1 MQTTSQS
8 SLKSGSLKPG
18 SLKIVA
24 PLGGIL
30 VPLDQV
36 PDPVFAQKM
45 VGDGISLDPISNE
58 LLAPVSGTVTQ
69 LHNAHHALTIT
80 TPEGIE
86 VLVHIGLDTVMLRGD
101 GFSPRVKMGD
111 TVEVGQPVIGFDADR
126 VGRNARSLLTEI
138 VVANFERVAQM
149 TPATGMV
156 EAGRSVILELTLK
169 DGAANGA
176 GGGEATAPGTEAQ
189 SDDIPLPNHAGL
201 HARPAAVLAAA
212 AKTFTSQIHLIR
224 GNDKV
229 NAKSLVAIMGL
240 STKQGDVV
248 TIKASGPDADKAVAS
263 LASLIADGCG
273 EKPGEAP
280 QPAAEK
286 TPAPARALSTDANEI
301 AGVAASPG
309 LAIGQIFQY
318 RHDVVEVDQKGG
330 PSADERRKLDT
341 ALAEA
346 ATQIEEL
353 KGHMRDASK
362 AKILDAHKELLE
374 DPDLIDLALD
384 GIAGGSSAAY
394 SWREAFTRYAKQ
406 LAGLDNPLLR
416 ERATDIRDV
425 GRRVLGLLA
434 GVRQEKI
441 EVPQDAILVA
451 EDLAPSD
458 IAAIDRTRVLGFCT
472 TSGGATSHVA
482 IIARSFGIPAIC
494 GIDESALHLDDGA
507 QVLLDG
513 GRGMLRRNPNEA
525 EVARAREQIARS
537 AERRR
542 EELATAMQPAQTRDG
557 HRIEVVA
564 NIRNADDAL
573 AAVAAGGEGVGLLR
587 SEFLFDERDQAPSE
601 DEQARSYGAVAE
613 VLGRGR
619 PLIIRTLDVGGDKP
633 LSYLPLPKEENPF
646 LGLRGIRVSLDQ
658 PEMFRT
664 QLRAILRAAPI
675 ADLHIMFPMIATLD
689 ELRAAK
695 RILAEE
701 QAATATETSAAA
713 SVKVGIMVEVPSAA
727 VQADILAAECDF
739 FSIGTNDLTQ
749 YTLAMDRGH
758 PKLARQADGLHPA
771 VLRMIKLTT
780 DGARKHGKWVGV
792 CGGIA
797 SDLIAIPVLIG
808 LGVKELSVTV
818 PTIPAIKAAIGR
830 LSLSECQALAEEV
843 LALGTAEQ
851 VRARLAPFAE

>member
-1 MQTTSQS
+1 MTALASD
-8 SLKSGSLKPG
+8 LR
-18 SLKIVA
+18 IIA
-24 PLGGIL
+24 PLAGIL

-45 VGDGISLDPISNE
+45 VGDGISLDPVSNE
-58 LLAPVSGTVTQ
+58 LLAPASGTVTQ

-101 GFSPRVKMGD
+101 GFSPRVRIGD
-111 TVEVGQPVIGFDADR
+111 TVQVGQPVIGFDADK
-126 VGRNARSLLTEI
+126 VARNARSLLTEI
-138 VVANFERVAQM
+138 VIANVERVERM
-149 TPATGMV
+149 TSRTGMV

-169 DGAANGA
+169 DGAGA
-176 GGGEATAPGTEAQ
+176 ATAPAGITVVGGAPTAAEVA
-189 SDDIPLPNHAGL
+189 SDGIPLPNPAGL

-212 AKTFTSQIHLIR
+212 AKTFHSQIQLLR

-248 TIKASGPDADKAVAS
+248 TIKATGADAGKAVAS
-263 LASLIADGCG
+263 LASLIKDGCG
-273 EKPGEAP
+273 EKPGEEP

-286 TPAPARALSTDANEI
+286 SSTPARAVATDANEI
-301 AGVAASPG
+301 PGVAASPG
-309 LAIGQIFQY
+309 LAIGRIFQY

-330 PSADERRKLDT
+330 ASADERRKLDA

-346 ATQIEEL
+346 GTQIEEL

-374 DPDLIDLALD
+374 DPDLVNLAID

-394 SWREAFTRYAKQ
+394 SWREAFTRYARQ
-406 LAGLDNPLLR
+406 LEGLDNPLLR

-434 GVRQEKI
+434 GVKQEKI

-458 IAAIDRTRVLGFCT
+458 IASIDRTRVLGFCT

-494 GIDESALHLDDGA
+494 GIDESVLHLDNGA

-513 GRGMLRRNPNEA
+513 GRGTLRRNPNEA
-525 EVARAREQIARS
+525 EVARAREQIAKS

-542 EELATAMQPAQTRDG
+542 AELATAMQPAQTRDG

-573 AAVAAGGEGVGLLR
+573 ASVAAGGEGVGLLR

-601 DEQARSYGAVAE
+601 DEQAKAYCAVAE

-646 LGLRGIRVSLDQ
+646 LGLRGVRVSLDQ

-664 QLRAILRAAPI
+664 QLRAILRAAPM
-675 ADLHIMFPMIATLD
+675 ADLHVMFPMIATLD

-701 QAATATETSAAA
+701 QAANATTIGAA

-797 SDLIAIPVLIG
+797 SDLIAVPVLIG

-830 LSLSECQALAEEV
+830 LTLSECQALADEV

>member
-8 SLKSGSLKPG
+8 SLKPD

-111 TVEVGQPVIGFDADR
+111 TVKVGQPVIGFDADR

-138 VVANFERVAQM
+138 VVANFERVAHM

-169 DGAANGA
+169 DGAANGTGVA
-176 GGGEATAPGTEAQ
+176 DTAAPGAEAQ
-189 SDDIPLPNHAGL
+189 SEGIPLPNHAGL
-201 HARPAAVLAAA
+201 HARPAAVLAGA
-212 AKTFTSQIHLIR
+212 AKTFSSQIHLIR
-224 GNDKV
+224 GDDKV

-248 TIKASGPDADKAVAS
+248 TIKATGPDADKAIAA
-263 LASLIADGCG
+263 LATLIADGCG

-280 QPAAEK
+280 QPAAE
-286 TPAPARALSTDANEI
+286 TAATTARAFPTDANEI
-301 AGVAASPG
+301 AGVPASPG

-318 RHDVVEVDQKGG
+318 RHDVVEVEQKGG
-330 PSADERRKLDT
+330 ASADERRKLDT

-346 ATQIEEL
+346 GSQIEEL
-353 KGHMRDASK
+353 KGHMRDPSK

-374 DPDLIDLALD
+374 DPDLVNLALD

-406 LAGLDNPLLR
+406 LEGLDNPLLR

-434 GVRQEKI
+434 GIRQEKI

-458 IAAIDRTRVLGFCT
+458 IASIDRTRVLGFCT

-494 GIDESALHLDDGA
+494 GIDESALHLDNGA

-525 EVARAREQIARS
+525 EVARAREQIAKL

-664 QLRAILRAAPI
+664 QLRAILRAAPLS
-675 ADLHIMFPMIATLD
+675 DLHIMFPMIATLE

-701 QAATATETSAAA
+701 QAAGASETSAAA

-830 LSLSECQALAEEV
+830 LSLSECQALADEV

>member
-1 MQTTSQS
+1 MIALASD
-8 SLKSGSLKPG
+8 LR
-18 SLKIVA
+18 IIA
-24 PLGGIL
+24 PLGGVL

-45 VGDGISLDPISNE
+45 VGDGISLDPVSDE
-58 LLAPVSGTVTQ
+58 LLAPVAGTVTQ

-111 TVEVGQPVIGFDADR
+111 TVKVGQPVIKFDADR

-138 VVANFERVAQM
+138 VVANVERVAQM
-149 TPATGMV
+149 TPASGMV
-156 EAGRSVILELTLK
+156 EAGRSVILELTLR
-169 DGAANGA
+169 DGAASGA
-176 GGGEATAPGTEAQ
+176 SGGEALAPGAEAQ
-189 SDDIPLPNHAGL
+189 SEGIPLPNPAGL
-201 HARPAAVLAAA
+201 HARPAAVLAGA
-212 AKTFTSQIHLIR
+212 AKTFSSQIHLIR

-248 TIKASGPDADKAVAS
+248 TVRATGPDADKAVAS

-273 EKPGEAP
+273 EKPGEEP
-280 QPAAEK
+280 QPAGEQAP
-286 TPAPARALSTDANEI
+286 TPARAVAIDADEI
-301 AGVAASPG
+301 PGVPASPG
-309 LAIGQIFQY
+309 LAIGRIFQY
-318 RHDVVEVDQKGG
+318 RHDVVEVEQKGG
-330 PSADERRKLDT
+330 ASADERRKLDT

-346 ATQIEEL
+346 STQIEEL

-374 DPDLIDLALD
+374 DPDLVNLALD

-406 LAGLDNPLLR
+406 LEGLDNPLLR

-434 GVRQEKI
+434 GIKQEKI

-458 IAAIDRTRVLGFCT
+458 IASIDRTRVLGFCT

-494 GIDESALHLDDGA
+494 GIDESVLHLDNGA

-525 EVARAREQIARS
+525 EVARAREQIARI

-573 AAVAAGGEGVGLLR
+573 ASVAAGGEGVGLLR

-601 DEQARSYGAVAE
+601 DEQAEAYGAVAE

-646 LGLRGIRVSLDQ
+646 LGLRGVRVSLDQ

-664 QLRAILRAAPI
+664 QLRAILRAAPM
-675 ADLHIMFPMIATLD
+675 ADLHVMFPMIATLD

-701 QAATATETSAAA
+701 QAANATTTGAA

>member
-1 MQTTSQS
+1 MQTTLPS
-8 SLKSGSLKPG
+8 

-30 VPLDQV
+30 VPLDRV

-45 VGDGISLDPISNE
+45 VGDGISLDPISDE

-80 TPEGIE
+80 TEEGIE

-111 TVEVGQPVIGFDADR
+111 KVQVGQPVIGFDADK
-126 VGRNARSLLTEI
+126 VARNARSLLTEI
-138 VVANFERVAQM
+138 VIANFERVERM
-149 TPATGMV
+149 TPGTGMV

-169 DGAANGA
+169 DGAGGRAAA
-176 GGGEATAPGTEAQ
+176 GITVADAAAAGPEAR
-189 SDDIPLPNHAGL
+189 SDGISLPNPSGL

-212 AKTFTSQIHLIR
+212 AKTFSSQIHLIR
-224 GNDKV
+224 GDDKV

-240 STKQGDVV
+240 FTKQGDIV
-248 TIKASGPDADKAVAS
+248 TVKAAGPDADKAVAA
-263 LASLIADGCG
+263 LASLIAEGCG
-273 EKPGEAP
+273 EKPGEEP
-280 QPAAEK
+280 QPAAATAAE
-286 TPAPARALSTDANEI
+286 PARAVAADASEI
-301 AGVAASPG
+301 PGVPASPG
-309 LAIGQIFQY
+309 LAVGRIFQY
-318 RHDVVEVDQKGG
+318 RHDVIEVDRQGG
-330 PSADERRKLDT
+330 ASADERRKFDR

-346 ATQIEEL
+346 GTQIEEL
-353 KGHMRDASK
+353 KGRMSDPSK

-374 DPDLIDLALD
+374 DPDLLNLALD

-394 SWREAFTRYAKQ
+394 AWREAFTRYAKQ
-406 LAGLDNPLLR
+406 LEGLDNPLLR

-434 GVRQEKI
+434 GIKQDRI

-458 IAAIDRTRVLGFCT
+458 IASIDRERVLGFCT

-494 GIDESALHLDDGA
+494 GIDESVLHLDNGA

-513 GRGMLRRNPNEA
+513 GRGTLRRNPSEP
-525 EVARAREQIARS
+525 EIARAREQIAQH

-542 EELATAMQPAQTRDG
+542 QALSTAMQPAQTRDG

-564 NIRNADDAL
+564 NIRNADDAR
-573 AAVAAGGEGVGLLR
+573 AAMEVGGEGVGLLR
-587 SEFLFDERDQAPSE
+587 SEFLFDERDQAPGE
-601 DEQARSYGAVAE
+601 DEQAAAYGAVAE

-619 PLIIRTLDVGGDKP
+619 PLVIRTLDVGGDKP

-658 PEMFRT
+658 PAMFRT
-664 QLRAILRAAPI
+664 QLRAILRAAPL
-675 ADLHIMFPMIATLD
+675 ADLHIMFPMVATLD

-701 QAATATETSAAA
+701 QSALSSSIDA

-727 VQADILAAECDF
+727 VLADILAPEVDF

-780 DGARKHGKWVGV
+780 DGAKKHGKWVGI

-797 SDLIAIPVLIG
+797 SDLIAVPVLIG

-818 PTIPAIKAAIGR
+818 PTIPAIKSAIGR
-830 LSLSECQALAEEV
+830 LTLSECQALAEEV

>member
-1 MQTTSQS
+1 
-8 SLKSGSLKPG
+8 
-18 SLKIVA
+18 
-24 PLGGIL
+24 
-30 VPLDQV
+30 
-36 PDPVFAQKM
+36 
-45 VGDGISLDPISNE
+45 
-58 LLAPVSGTVTQ
+58 
-69 LHNAHHALTIT
+69 
-80 TPEGIE
+80 
-86 VLVHIGLDTVMLRGD
+86 MLRGD
-101 GFSPRVKMGD
+101 GFSPRVAMGD
-111 TVEVGQPVIGFDADR
+111 KVKVGQPVIGFDADK
-126 VGRNARSLLTEI
+126 VARNARSLLTEI
-138 VVANFERVAQM
+138 VIANFERVDRM
-149 TPATGMV
+149 TPGTGMV

-169 DGAANGA
+169 DGAGANGA
-176 GGGEATAPGTEAQ
+176 SGRAAPGITVAGGATDGAATGAEAQ
-189 SDDIPLPNHAGL
+189 SDGIPLPNPAGL

-212 AKTFTSQIHLIR
+212 AKTFASQIQLIR
-224 GNDKV
+224 GDDKV

-240 STKQGDVV
+240 STKRGDIV
-248 TIKASGPDADKAVAS
+248 TVKATGPDADKAVAA
-263 LASLIADGCG
+263 LASLIKEGCG
-273 EKPGEAP
+273 EKPGEEP
-280 QPAAEK
+280 LPAAK
-286 TPAPARALSTDANEI
+286 PAEPARAVSADANEI
-301 AGVAASPG
+301 PGVPASPG
-309 LAIGQIFQY
+309 LAIGRIFQY
-318 RHDVVEVDQKGG
+318 RHDVVEVDRQGG
-330 PSADERRKLDT
+330 AAADERRKFDR

-346 ATQIEEL
+346 STQIEEL
-353 KGHMRDASK
+353 KGHMSDPAK

-374 DPDLIDLALD
+374 DPDLLNLALD

-406 LAGLDNPLLR
+406 LESLDNPLLR

-434 GVRQEKI
+434 GVKQERI

-458 IAAIDRTRVLGFCT
+458 IASIDRERVLGFCT

-494 GIDESALHLDDGA
+494 GIDESALHLDNGA

-513 GRGMLRRNPNEA
+513 ARGTLRRNPNEA
-525 EVARAREQIARS
+525 EVARAREQIAQH

-542 EELATAMQPAQTRDG
+542 QELSTAMQPAQTRDG

-564 NIRNADDAL
+564 NIRNADDAR
-573 AAVAAGGEGVGLLR
+573 AAVEVGGEGVGLLR
-587 SEFLFDERDQAPSE
+587 SEFLFDERDQAPGE
-601 DEQARSYGAVAE
+601 DEQAAAYGAVAE

-619 PLIIRTLDVGGDKP
+619 PLVIRTLDVGGDKP

-658 PEMFRT
+658 PDMFRT
-664 QLRAILRAAPI
+664 QLRAILRAAPL
-675 ADLHIMFPMIATLD
+675 ADLHIMFPMVASLD

-701 QAATATETSAAA
+701 QSATHA

-727 VQADILAAECDF
+727 IQADILAAECDF

-780 DGARKHGKWVGV
+780 DGAKKHGKWVGV

-797 SDLIAIPVLIG
+797 SDLIAVPVLIG

-830 LSLSECQALAEEV
+830 LTLAECQALADEV

-851 VRARLAPFAE
+851 VRTRLAPFAE